1 MVIHLEMIASLYA
14 TVMMTKLAIY
24 LLVSAQM
31 DCAPLNGL
39 DTIVKQVAHFHK

>member
-1 MVIHLEMIASLYA
+1 MVIHLELIACLYA
-14 TVMMTKLAIY
+14 TAMMTKLAIY

-39 DTIVKQVAHFHK
+39 DIIVKQVTNFH